1 MQVKAC
7 HYFVDVE
14 GIGIG
19 GDVNVE
25 VIGLGFRNIYIQTL
39 PTFDTSLPCDR
50 QTW

>member
-1 MQVKAC
+1 MQLAC

-25 VIGLGFRNIYIQTL
+25 VIELGFG
-39 PTFDTSLPCDR
+39 DS
-50 QTW
+50 